1 MTIPAP
7 SHLRIVSATGARPA
21 GVAGLPSAPQ
31 PDISVRCHRRLRG
44 PYTGCGTL
52 LRELMPELLKHAA
65 DLITSRRIEITA
77 VAPEL
82 ASQLPA
88 PPLTLTERAEGLERT
103 RYYSADRIRR
113 LAHGIAELL
122 TDWAKAC
129 RPDGVVIEFREA
141 GQADPTDLVLIGI
154 LLRRCDPRLL
164 TIMVEGEVAEDD
176 PHLASALATY
186 AQPVAGPR
194 GVRPQRAADPDLAQ
208 VFIDSDGTDTDPAVR
223 QAYAE
228 LPADERA
235 RRHTV
240 RAGELTDRNEPSLLL
255 GAVPFHA
262 ERGVDAADVGL
273 QSLYA
278 AMTTCLNLGFYH
290 AAMDLALRGRALI
303 QPGRPEYVA
312 FTHKIGACLTY
323 LGRGPEAVT
332 YFAEQ
337 RRVAI
342 DAEAHM
348 GAAYMMAMLYTRHL
362 LQADHDE
369 DTALEWVN
377 TAIALADQHPDTS
390 QRVFRQAFMRNAR
403 ALIELHRKNP
413 EGALALVDEAAR
425 LMDAS
430 YGSAE
435 HLLHRSVLRYNRG
448 QLLASMGK
456 HDEAIAAYDEVIGWD
471 PEFADYYF
479 ERAGLRRKVGWYEGA
494 FEDYER
500 AVSLSPPFFEVHVN
514 RADMLGELG
523 DDEAALRDLD
533 YALELEPDQVDSLIN
548 RADILL
554 ARGET
559 GRAHADICRGLSLQ
573 PGNPHLLAARAA
585 LLAESGDTG
594 GAWASYTAALR
605 EDPGFA
611 PAWAN
616 RAVLAYSLGRT
627 AEAVDDLGHAIHLQD
642 DPSLRANRAVAWQD
656 LGEHRH
662 ALDDFNVAIAAL
674 GGQDPGLFY
683 RRGLSHHALH
693 DIGGALADW
702 RVHLAAYGP
711 SETSP
716 YATEIERLSV
726 GLLTPA
732 WTSEGVA

>member
-1 MTIPAP
+1 MTIPRP
-7 SHLRIVSATGARPA
+7 SHLRIVSSAGAGIARLPA
-21 GVAGLPSAPQ
+21 APQ

-44 PYTGCGTL
+44 PYTGGGTL
-52 LRELMPELLKHAA
+52 LREHVIPELLEHAA
-65 DLITSRRIEITA
+65 ALIAPRRIEITA
-77 VAPEL
+77 LAPEL
-82 ASQLPA
+82 ASQMPA
-88 PPLTLTERAEGLERT
+88 PPSTLTERAEGLERT

-113 LAHGIAELL
+113 LGHGIAELL
-122 TDWAKAC
+122 TDWARAC
-129 RPDGVVIEFREA
+129 RPRGVVIEFREVS
-141 GQADPTDLVLIGI
+141 QADPTDLVLISI

-164 TIMVEGEVAEDD
+164 TILVEGEAAEGD
-176 PHLASALATY
+176 PHVASALASY
-186 AQPVAGPR
+186 AQPVAGPH
-194 GVRPQRAADPDLAQ
+194 GARPKQATDSDLAQ

-235 RRHTV
+235 RRHTM

-262 ERGVDAADVGL
+262 ERGVDAPDAGL
-273 QSLYA
+273 RSLYG
-278 AMTTCLNLGFYH
+278 AMTKCLNLGFYH

-303 QPGRPEYVA
+303 QPGRPEYAA

-323 LGRGPEAVT
+323 LNRGQEAVK

-337 RRVAI
+337 RRVTI

-348 GAAYMMAMLYTRHL
+348 NTAYMMAMLYTRHL

-369 DTALEWVN
+369 DAALEWVN

-390 QRVFRQAFMRNAR
+390 QGAFRRAFMRNAR

-430 YGSAE
+430 FGAAE

-456 HDEAIAAYDEVIGWD
+456 YDEAIAAYDEVIGWD

-494 FEDYER
+494 CEDYER

-514 RADMLGELG
+514 RADMLRELG

-554 ARGET
+554 AQGET
-559 GRAHADICRGLSLQ
+559 DRADADIEHGLSLE

-585 LLAESGDTG
+585 LLAESGDG
-594 GAWASYTAALR
+594 DGAWASYTAALR

-611 PAWAN
+611 AAWAN

-627 AEAVDDLGHAIHLQD
+627 AEAIDDLGHAIHLQD
-642 DPSLRANRAVAWQD
+642 DPSLRANRAVALQD
-656 LGEHRH
+656 LGEHRR
-662 ALDDFNVAIAAL
+662 ALDDLNIAIAAL
-674 GGQDPGLFY
+674 GVQDPGLFY

-702 RVHLAAYGP
+702 RMHLAAYGP
-711 SETSP
+711 GETSP
-716 YATEIERLSV
+716 YVTEIERLSMGLVTRV
-726 GLLTPA
+726 G
-732 WTSEGVA
+732 TSESAA

>member
-1 MTIPAP
+1 MTTPLP
-7 SHLRIVSATGARPA
+7 SHLRIVPATGA
-21 GVAGLPSAPQ
+21 GIAGLPSAPQ

-44 PYTGCGTL
+44 PYTGGGTL
-52 LRELMPELLKHAA
+52 LREHVIPELLQHAP
-65 DLITSRRIEITA
+65 DLITARRTEITA
-77 VAPEL
+77 LAPEL
-82 ASQLPA
+82 APQMPA
-88 PPLTLTERAEGLERT
+88 PPSTLTERAEGLERT
-103 RYYSADRIRR
+103 RYYSAERIRR

-122 TDWAKAC
+122 TDWARAC
-129 RPDGVVIEFREA
+129 HPHGVVIEFREA
-141 GQADPTDLVLIGI
+141 GHADPTDLVLIGI
-154 LLRRCDPRLL
+154 LLRRCDPLLL
-164 TIMVEGEVAEDD
+164 TFLVEGGVAADD
-176 PHLASALATY
+176 PHLAPALATY
-186 AQPVAGPR
+186 AQPVSGPQGPR
-194 GVRPQRAADPDLAQ
+194 PRPAARTDLAQ

-240 RAGELTDRNEPSLLL
+240 RAGELTSRSEPSLLL

-262 ERGVDAADVGL
+262 ERGADPAAAGL
-273 QSLYA
+273 QSLHA
-278 AMTTCLNLGFYH
+278 AMITCLNLGFYH

-303 QPGRPEYVA
+303 QPGRPEYAA

-332 YFAEQ
+332 YFSEQ

-369 DTALEWVN
+369 DAALEWVN

-390 QRVFRQAFMRNAR
+390 QRVFRRAFMRNAR

-413 EGALALVDEAAR
+413 EGALALVDEAAQ

-430 YGSAE
+430 YGPAE

-500 AVSLSPPFFEVHVN
+500 AVSLSPPFFELHVN
-514 RADMLGELG
+514 RADMLRELG
-523 DDEAALRDLD
+523 DDDAALRDLD
-533 YALELEPDQVDSLIN
+533 YALELEPDQVDSLAN

-554 ARGET
+554 AQGQAS
-559 GRAHADICRGLSLQ
+559 RAGADIEHGLSLQ
-573 PGNPHLLAARAA
+573 PGNPHLLAAQAA
-585 LLAESGDTG
+585 LLADSGDED
-594 GAWASYTAALR
+594 GAWATYTAALR

-611 PAWAN
+611 AAWAN

-627 AEAVDDLGHAIHLQD
+627 AEAIDDLDHAIRIQD
-642 DPSLRANRAVAWQD
+642 DPSLRANRAVALQD
-656 LGEHRH
+656 LGEHRR
-662 ALDDFNVAIAAL
+662 ALDDLNIAITEL
-674 GGQDPGLFY
+674 GGEDPGLYY

-693 DIGGALADW
+693 DIGYALADW
-702 RVHLAAYGP
+702 RLHLAAYSLG
-711 SETSP
+711 ETSP
-716 YATEIERLSV
+716 YATEIERLSA
-726 GLLTPA
+726 GLITLA
-732 WTSEGVA
+732 GTSESAA